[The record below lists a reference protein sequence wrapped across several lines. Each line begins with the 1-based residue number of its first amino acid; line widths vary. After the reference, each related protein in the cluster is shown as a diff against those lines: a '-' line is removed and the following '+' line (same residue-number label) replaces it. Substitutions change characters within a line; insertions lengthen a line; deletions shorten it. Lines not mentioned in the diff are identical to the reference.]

1 MGLCRSSYR
10 LATQA
15 NPLQLFRSWGA
26 RRSRCRNCFT
36 SSFHD
41 LAGQFAGLEVQGIP
55 SSPTASSA
63 NIQPTVVQL
72 PEMSTCPV
80 EPANAVVFALFIP
93 LHCHPAL
100 PLLPCHPQHCHHS
113 QPAFFLFPLT
123 LPPVE
128 QEQPRPRACSPAC
141 RVLYKIC
148 LVLLC
153 FPFLLPWPAAF
164 TRSLAASF
172 CCPPVAAPLVTT
184 RPAATSPLP
193 PGVSA

>member
-1 MGLCRSSYR
+1 MRPGFSLFWP
-10 LATQA
+10 LASPA
-15 NPLQLFRSWGA
+15 FFLF
-26 RRSRCRNCFT
+26 T
-36 SSFHD
+36 
-41 LAGQFAGLEVQGIP
+41 LIP
-55 SSPTASSA
+55 YSLFS
-63 NIQPTVVQL
+63 QH
-72 PEMSTCPV
+72 
-80 EPANAVVFALFIP
+80 PANCSATSGDVNLPCGACQRLCFRP
-93 LHCHPAL
+93 LHRHPAL
-100 PLLPCHPQHCHHS
+100 PILPCHPQHCHHS

-172 CCPPVAAPLVTT
+172 CCPPVAAPLATT